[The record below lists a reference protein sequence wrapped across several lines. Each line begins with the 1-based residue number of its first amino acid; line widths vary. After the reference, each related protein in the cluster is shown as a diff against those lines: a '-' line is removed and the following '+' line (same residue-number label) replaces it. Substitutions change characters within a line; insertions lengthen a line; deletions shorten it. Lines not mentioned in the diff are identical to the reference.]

1 MAKRK
6 RTVRQ
11 TMKRLKNALATAALC
26 GLFVG
31 MISICGCESEEPAE
45 PTAEQLEEERLNHK
59 ANAQR
64 ELQDMGN

>member
-1 MAKRK
+1 M
-6 RTVRQ
+6 RQ
-11 TMKRLKNALATAALC
+11 SMKLFKNALATAAVC

-31 MISICGCESEEPAE
+31 VISFSGCKSEEPAE
-45 PTAEQLEEERLNHK
+45 PTPEQLEEERINHK